1 MASIIS
7 FIKNIK
13 NKNGAKEVVSTEV
26 KDVAYLIECVN
37 NFASQMD
44 AAEECKF
51 LLQYLSRLPRST
63 PITDDIIDAFK
74 TIIKNIIDRDL
85 AYKEFNF
92 SRTPFQ
98 EAASIFN
105 SYATI
110 HKEEDGSY
118 SISAVTDNRELTEFV
133 QDFFMDNR
141 QESIVDVISKRNEE
155 KEETILHSKINTYY
169 GDQRFILDRTK
180 AIIEAIK
187 MIRENYSLSPMEFQL
202 IEIKLVE
209 AEDCAER
216 IYSVGNEIL
225 IFDRFGSHITNLTQ
239 EEYLTVMS
247 PAFQELVQIESELA
261 FISDRIWKEYF
272 EQKSAKFVHALSG
285 KIVHS
290 DQMPKICSSLYLEDF
305 ATIPYGH
312 VGYEYGVSMDNIDCI
327 CECDA
332 GSWIVNKN
340 TFIHKGIRHSWQYDE
355 NTCIWYEYGYF
366 SKLLPPHYIEQKS
379 RANNKGKKYPEY
391 TEILFL
397 NNNKKIA
404 PLKAFCTDLATP
416 EEIAIMTQVAT
427 EQGLE
432 VEYIDTKAIKKKMD
446 NVKMA

>member
-1 MASIIS
+1 MASIIG

-37 NFASQMD
+37 NFASQM
-44 AAEECKF
+44 AAVEECKF
-51 LLQYLSRLPRST
+51 LLQYLSQLPKST
-63 PITDDIIDAFK
+63 PITDDMIDAFK
-74 TIIKNIIDRDL
+74 TIIKNIIDKDM
-85 AYKEFNF
+85 AYKEFYF

-105 SYATI
+105 SYATT

-141 QESIVDVISKRNEE
+141 QESIVDVISKRNKA
-155 KEETILHSKINTYY
+155 KEENLLRSKINTYY

-187 MIRENYSLSPMEFQL
+187 MIKENYQLSPMEFQL

-225 IFDRFGSHITNLTQ
+225 IYDRFGSHITNLTQ
-239 EEYLTVMS
+239 DEYLTVMS
-247 PAFQELVQIESELA
+247 PAFQELVRIESELA

-272 EQKSAKFVHALSG
+272 EQKNAKFVHALSG

-290 DQMPKICSSLYLEDF
+290 DQMPKICSSLYLDDL

-332 GSWIVNKN
+332 GSWVLKKSA
-340 TFIHKGIRHSWQYDE
+340 FVESGIRHSWQYDE

-366 SKLLPPHYIEQKS
+366 SKLLPPHYIEQMS
-379 RANNKGKKYPEY
+379 RTNNKGKEILSY
-391 TEILFL
+391 TEILIL
-397 NNNKKIA
+397 NKTKKIA
-404 PLKAFCTDLATP
+404 PIKAFCTDLATQS
-416 EEIAIMTQVAT
+416 EIDAITQVAA
-427 EQGLE
+427 EQGIE

-446 NVKMA
+446 NAKMA